1 MPLVLLFEAKN
12 IWYTHTATRHIAHTI
27 ASVRAHPPSLLTTNI
42 LYMVYFNYVTRTLL
56 WSVGP
61 IVDNLARLQ
70 SRKRLPCV

>member
-12 IWYTHTATRHIAHTI
+12 IWYSVHCHTPHTI

-42 LYMVYFNYVTRTLL
+42 LLYMVYFNYVTRTLL